1 MTGIA
6 LVTLVAA
13 IALVSAVRAARQRRR
28 APLQGSLVLARA
40 GGRAFAA
47 HLGALSD
54 AHGGLEIPA
63 GHGAWRRLSSVAS
76 ASSR

>member
-13 IALVSAVRAARQRRR
+13 LALVSLVRAVRQRRR
-28 APLQGSLVLARA
+28 TPQEGTLVLARA
-40 GGRAFAA
+40 GGRAFAT
-47 HLGALSD
+47 HLWNLSD
-54 AHGGLEIPA
+54 SRMGLEIPSV
-63 GHGAWRRLSSVAS
+63 HGAWRRLGPV

>member
-1 MTGIA
+1 MIGIA

-13 IALVSAVRAARQRRR
+13 IALVSSVRAVRQRRR
-28 APLQGSLVLARA
+28 APRQRPLVLARA

-47 HLGALSD
+47 HLGTLSD
-54 AHGGLEIPA
+54 VHVGLEIPSV
-63 GHGAWRRLSSVAS
+63 HGAWRRLGSL

>member
-1 MTGIA
+1 MTGSA

-13 IALVSAVRAARQRRR
+13 IALVSLVRGVRQRRR
-28 APLQGSLVLARA
+28 APQQRPLVLARA

-47 HLGALSD
+47 HLGTLSD

-63 GHGAWRRLSSVAS
+63 VHGAWRRLGSVAS
-76 ASSR
+76 SR